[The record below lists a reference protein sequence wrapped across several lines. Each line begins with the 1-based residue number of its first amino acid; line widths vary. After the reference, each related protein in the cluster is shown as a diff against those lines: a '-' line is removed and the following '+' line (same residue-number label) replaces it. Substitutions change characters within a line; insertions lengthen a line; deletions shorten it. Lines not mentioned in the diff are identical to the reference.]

1 LIDNDQAIF
10 EYAGNQYQYINLGAV
25 LHGAEPVLPD
35 ERQRVPLMLMRSAE
49 HRVALHVDNL
59 LGRQEIVIKSVGP
72 QLSSV
77 GVLSGAT
84 ILPSGEVALI
94 LDVAN
99 LVRSALAHKHG
110 KAEPLLPSAEAAL
123 EEDKALTIMIVDDSI
138 TVRKVTERLLNRYEY
153 NIITAKDGV
162 DALTVLLEQIPD
174 VMLLDVE
181 MPRMDGFELATTMR
195 NDDRLKEIP
204 IIMITSRT
212 GDKHRKRAMD
222 IGVNMYMGK
231 PYQEQDLIENICTL
245 TGTEKS

>member
-1 LIDNDQAIF
+1 
-10 EYAGNQYQYINLGAV
+10 
-25 LHGAEPVLPD
+25 
-35 ERQRVPLMLMRSAE
+35 MLMRSAD
-49 HRVALHVDNL
+49 HRIALHVDNL

-84 ILPSGEVALI
+84 IMPDGEVALI
-94 LDVAN
+94 LDVGN
-99 LVRSALAHKHG
+99 LVRSALAQQHG
-110 KAEPLLPSAEAAL
+110 MAEPLLPTQEIKAEK
-123 EEDKALTIMIVDDSI
+123 ERIVTVMVVDDSI
-138 TVRKVTERLLNRYEY
+138 TVRKVTERLLKRYDY

-195 NDDRLKEIP
+195 NDPRLKDIP

-212 GDKHRKRAMD
+212 GDKHRQRAMD

-231 PYQEQDLIENICTL
+231 PYQEHDLIENICTL
-245 TGTEKS
+245 TGTTRD